1 MVSSRLEMRGI
12 SLAFSGFQALSRVD
26 FTLNGGSVHALT
38 GANGAGKSTLM
49 AVLCGTHDRYEGE
62 ICINN
67 QPVTIR
73 EPLDAKRLGIH
84 LVQQEVDVALVP
96 GLSIA
101 ENIMLDQL
109 AQPGHRYRWRA
120 IRQQA
125 KQALAQL
132 DVTLDVRRSIDSCSL
147 AEKQQILLARALSHH
162 CRFLILDEPTA
173 PLDAHDSERLFAV
186 VRRLKQQGI
195 GVVFISHRIHEL
207 KAICDTLTVLRDG
220 KLIETGPMADLSGEA
235 IVEKMLGHELSD
247 IYPPARPVHSDETLL
262 RVEGLH
268 DDALLKDISLHLRKG
283 EILGIAGLA
292 GAGKTELCKAL
303 FGASKSRVERGELNH
318 QPWKPR
324 DPADSVLRG
333 LALVPEERRKEGIF
347 IDEPVSMNLA
357 VTADNSFS
365 RWSLFGHRQAWRW
378 AEEVIARVGVRT
390 RGPGQVLR
398 RLSGGNQQKVA
409 IGKWLRNDASVLIF
423 DEPTKG
429 VDVKAKTDLFQLI
442 DGLAREGK
450 GVIYAS
456 GEFAELVGLC
466 DRICVLWD
474 GRIVAEIPGPRPV
487 KRHYFI
493 IQPEER
499 RREQSPFSDCGGVWP
514 STDFRL
520 SLQVGHVA
528 HRGGAG
534 GGFWPGVG
542 QFPRPEQHHQHSALD
557 RHRDG
562 DRHRRID
569 FTHRGRV

>member
-26 FTLNGGSVHALT
+26 LTLMGGSVHALT

-49 AVLCGTHDRYEGE
+49 AVLCGTYDRYEGE

-84 LVQQEVDVALVP
+84 LVQQEVDVALIP

-132 DVTLDVRRSIDSCSL
+132 GIALDVRRIVDTCTL

-173 PLDAHDSERLFAV
+173 PLDSHESERLFAV
-186 VRRLKQQGI
+186 VRRLQKQGI

-207 KAICDTLTVLRDG
+207 NAICDTLTVLRDG
-220 KLIETGPMADLSGEA
+220 KLIESGPMANLSGDA
-235 IVEKMLGHELSD
+235 IVEKMLGHELND
-247 IYPPARPVHSDETLL
+247 IYPPARPAHSDETLL

-303 FGASKSRVERGELNH
+303 FGASKSRVARGELNH
-318 QPWKPR
+318 QPWQPR

-378 AEEVIARVGVRT
+378 AEEVIARVGVRA
-390 RGPGQVLR
+390 RGPGQVLH
-398 RLSGGNQQKVA
+398 RLSGGNQQKIA

-474 GRIVAEIPGPRPV
+474 GRIVAEIAGAEA
-487 KRHYFI
+487 H
-493 IQPEER
+493 EETLLYY
-499 RREQSPFSDCGGVWP
+499 STGGTA
-514 STDFRL
+514 S
-520 SLQVGHVA
+520 
-528 HRGGAG
+528 
-534 GGFWPGVG
+534 
-542 QFPRPEQHHQHSALD
+542 
-557 RHRDG
+557 
-562 DRHRRID
+562 
-569 FTHRGRV
+569 

>member
-67 QPVTIR
+67 QPVSLR

-84 LVQQEVDVALVP
+84 LVQQEVDEALIP

-109 AQPGHRYRWRA
+109 AQPGHRYRWRTV
-120 IRQQA
+120 RQQA
-125 KQALAQL
+125 RQALAQL
-132 DVTLDVRRSIDSCSL
+132 DVSLDVRRAIDSCTL

-173 PLDAHDSERLFAV
+173 PLDAHESERLFAV
-186 VRRLKQQGI
+186 VRRLKDQGI

-220 KLIETGPMADLSGEA
+220 KMIESGPMADLSGEA
-235 IVEKMLGHELSD
+235 IVEKM
-247 IYPPARPVHSDETLL
+247 
-262 RVEGLH
+262 
-268 DDALLKDISLHLRKG
+268 
-283 EILGIAGLA
+283 LGIAGLA

-303 FGASKSRVERGELNH
+303 FGASKSRVERGELN
-318 QPWKPR
+318 QQAWTPR

-347 IDEPVSMNLA
+347 IDETVSMNLA
-357 VTADNSFS
+357 VSADNSFS

-398 RLSGGNQQKVA
+398 RLSGGNQQKIA

-474 GRIVAEIPGPRPV
+474 GRIVAEIPGAEAR
-487 KRHYFI
+487 
-493 IQPEER
+493 EETLLYY
-499 RREQSPFSDCGGVWP
+499 STGGTA
-514 STDFRL
+514 S
-520 SLQVGHVA
+520 
-528 HRGGAG
+528 
-534 GGFWPGVG
+534 
-542 QFPRPEQHHQHSALD
+542 
-557 RHRDG
+557 
-562 DRHRRID
+562 
-569 FTHRGRV
+569 

>member
-12 SLAFSGFQALSRVD
+12 SLAFSGFQALSRVN
-26 FTLNGGSVHALT
+26 FTLTGGSVHALT

-49 AVLCGTHDRYEGE
+49 AVLCGTHDHYEGE
-62 ICINN
+62 ISINN
-67 QPVTIR
+67 QPVSIR

-84 LVQQEVDVALVP
+84 LVQQEVDVALIP

-109 AQPGHRYRWRA
+109 AQPGHRFSWRA
-120 IRQQA
+120 VRQQA
-125 KQALAQL
+125 RQALAQL
-132 DVTLDVRRSIDSCSL
+132 DVSLDVRRSIDSCTL

-173 PLDAHDSERLFAV
+173 PLDAHESERLFAV

-220 KLIETGPMADLSGEA
+220 KLIESGPMADLSGEA
-235 IVEKMLGHELSD
+235 IVEKMLGHVLSD
-247 IYPPARPVHSDETLL
+247 IYPPARPPHGDETLL

-303 FGASKSRVERGELNH
+303 FGASKSRVANGELNH
-318 QPWKPR
+318 QDWKPR

-347 IDEPVSMNLA
+347 IEETVSMNLA
-357 VTADNSFS
+357 VSADNSFS

-409 IGKWLRNDASVLIF
+409 IGKWLRGNAQVLIF

-429 VDVKAKTDLFQLI
+429 VDVKAKTDLFRLI

-474 GRIVAEIPGPRPV
+474 GRIVAELEGATAR
-487 KRHYFI
+487 
-493 IQPEER
+493 EETLLYY
-499 RREQSPFSDCGGVWP
+499 STGGTA
-514 STDFRL
+514 S
-520 SLQVGHVA
+520 
-528 HRGGAG
+528 
-534 GGFWPGVG
+534 
-542 QFPRPEQHHQHSALD
+542 
-557 RHRDG
+557 
-562 DRHRRID
+562 
-569 FTHRGRV
+569 